1 MKRSQSAL
9 LTCLATS
16 FIAACTS
23 LTPVPEAT
31 REHDKRNAFVA
42 ATETAFAEI
51 ANASTPTDRWAGVL
65 GGAGYRVEVPKTNW
79 NGKLAVYAHGYA
91 GTGNTLTVQDPP
103 IRRYLIDKG
112 YAWVASSYSKNYY
125 DVRAGVEDTNALT
138 LAFNKIAASNGRNLA
153 APVRTYLFG
162 RSMGGHITAAAIE
175 DEAFA
180 TARSTVRYDGA
191 VPMCGVL
198 GDTELFDHFAALQL
212 AAQQLAGLPAT
223 KFPATN
229 WATLAADVR
238 TTLFNSSTS
247 FATPTAQ
254 GARLKTMVMHLT
266 GGPRPIFEEGFSNDA
281 LQKVV
286 WDGFG
291 RTGDVAGIL
300 ASGKNVV
307 DTTRI
312 RYRFD
317 APDPVVA
324 AFNATIVRSTAD
336 ADANPLRSDGVRW
349 IPKVNGEFK
358 IPVLTLHTLGDM
370 YVPFMMEQIY
380 LQRVTAQGN
389 NAKLVQRAIRAPG
402 HCDFTVAEQVAAFAD
417 MVKWVE
423 TGVKPAGDDVLTASV
438 VAQPNY
444 GCAHT
449 DDTVD
454 VDDAASVKA
463 WRAKGKLPA
472 CPAK

>member
-1 MKRSQSAL
+1 MTTYKRSVPFIVSTSL
-9 LTCLATS
+9 LTACANLAP
-16 FIAACTS
+16 A
-23 LTPVPEAT
+23 PEAS

-42 ATETAFAEI
+42 ATETTFAAI
-51 ANASTPTDRWAGVL
+51 ANATRPTDRWAGVL
-65 GGAGYRVEVPKTNW
+65 GGAGYRIEVPTKNW

-91 GTGNTLTVQDPP
+91 GTGNTLTVQDPT
-103 IRRYLIDKG
+103 IRRYLIDNG

-125 DVRAGVEDTNALT
+125 DVRAGLEDTNALT

-153 APVRTYLFG
+153 APTRTYLFG

-175 DEAFA
+175 DEALA
-180 TARSTVRYDGA
+180 TARSKVRYDGA

-238 TTLFNSSTS
+238 TTLFNSTTS
-247 FATPTAQ
+247 FATPTPQ

-266 GGPRPIFEEGFSNDA
+266 GGPRPIFEEGFTNDA

-307 DTTRI
+307 DTHRI

-317 APDPVVA
+317 APTPVVG
-324 AFNATIVRSTAD
+324 AFNASIVRSTAD

-349 IPKVNGEFK
+349 IPKINGEFK

-380 LQRVTAQGN
+380 LQRATAKGN
-389 NAKLVQRAIRAPG
+389 NANLVQRAIRAPG
-402 HCDFTVAEQVAAFAD
+402 HCDFTVAEQATAFSD

-423 TGVKPAGDDVLTASV
+423 TGVKPAGDDVLTASII
-438 VAQPNY
+438 AQPNY

-449 DDTVD
+449 DDTVG
-454 VDDAASVKA
+454 VDDSAAVKA